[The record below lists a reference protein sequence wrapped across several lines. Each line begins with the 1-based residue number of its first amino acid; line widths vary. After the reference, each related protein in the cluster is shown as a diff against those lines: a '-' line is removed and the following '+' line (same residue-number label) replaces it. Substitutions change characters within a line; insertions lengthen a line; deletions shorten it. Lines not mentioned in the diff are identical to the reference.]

1 MYFVVFKG
9 SQGAGYQ
16 LELRSEE
23 GRALSRAGTA
33 VRRTEKQLCGED
45 GSLQLDITEECRRV
59 RVSFVG
65 QMEEEEGK
73 PTKNVVFV
81 RIQAWFQV
89 LYSPIRDW
97 CIQ

>member
-9 SQGAGYQ
+9 SQRAGYK
-16 LELRSEE
+16 LELRSED
-23 GRALSRAGTA
+23 GRALSRVGTA

-45 GSLQLDITEECRRV
+45 GSLQLDITEECRRL

-65 QMEEEEGK
+65 QMEEEEEGK
-73 PTKNVVFV
+73 LTKNVVFV

-89 LYSPIRDW
+89 LNSPIRNW
-97 CIQ
+97 

>member
-1 MYFVVFKG
+1 
-9 SQGAGYQ
+9 
-16 LELRSEE
+16 
-23 GRALSRAGTA
+23 

-45 GSLQLDITEECRRV
+45 ASLQLDITEEGRRL

-73 PTKNVVFV
+73 TIKNVVFI

-97 CIQ
+97 CIQNLTLDTRRNKLRCRI